1 MTTVSTTTII
11 ELINIH
17 GCDEAVANMLQ
28 CPVSV
33 VTSHREL
40 ALLVRQNAER
50 KAAEKT
56 DKRIAAAK
64 KGEETRYSNEQNRIK
79 EQSERLLIRQLETGQ
94 HALCVDRFKRMVVS
108 LGLTDRLPKALLT

>member
-1 MTTVSTTTII
+1 
-11 ELINIH
+11 
-17 GCDEAVANMLQ
+17 MLQ

-108 LGLTDRLPKALLT
+108 LGLTDRLPKALLA